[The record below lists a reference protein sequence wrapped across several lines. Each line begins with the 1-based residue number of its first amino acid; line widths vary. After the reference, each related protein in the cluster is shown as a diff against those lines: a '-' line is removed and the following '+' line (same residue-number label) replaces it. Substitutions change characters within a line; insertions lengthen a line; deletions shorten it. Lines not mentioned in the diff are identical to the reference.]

1 MPEHTLRNKPSLP
14 ATPDSSKPR
23 KSNFFLTMSTTY
35 FAIIVMSRFGAV
47 AGARTS
53 GALAEHRPR
62 GLSLTVSHSTIFATI
77 ARPNA

>member
-1 MPEHTLRNKPSLP
+1 
-14 ATPDSSKPR
+14 
-23 KSNFFLTMSTTY
+23 MSTTY

-47 AGARTS
+47 EADALR
-53 GALAEHRPR
+53 AQLAEHRPR